1 MERRL
6 SGVDTSL
13 GGVEQALFELEAATN
28 FAGTFNEP
36 ALRLPAARAC
46 VL

>member
-6 SGVDTSL
+6 SGADTSL

-28 FAGTFNEP
+28 FAGKPLNFESV
-36 ALRLPAARAC
+36 LP
-46 VL
+46 

>member
-6 SGVDTSL
+6 SGTDTSL

-28 FAGTFNEP
+28 FAGKIYPFG
-36 ALRLPAARAC
+36 L
-46 VL
+46 